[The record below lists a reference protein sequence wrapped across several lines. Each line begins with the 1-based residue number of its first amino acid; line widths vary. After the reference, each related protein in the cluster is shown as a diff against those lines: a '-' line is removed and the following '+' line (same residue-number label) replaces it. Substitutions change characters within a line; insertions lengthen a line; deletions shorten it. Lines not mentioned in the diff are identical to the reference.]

1 VKRPMRTAPL
11 RTLALLG
18 CVVTVGCATPPTLV
32 STRTTVVLLPDE
44 DGNVGTVS
52 VNTPAGSQI
61 LDRAFT
67 AATVDSAASV
77 PSVAPGLGRDRID
90 AAYRDLLKAQPP
102 KPTTFTLYFLLDKT
116 VLTDDSKALLP
127 AMLEAVRARK
137 PTGIMI
143 FGHADASGTEAR
155 NWQLAAERAKVV
167 ADLLYKHDPALE
179 NIQLQSFG
187 DKVPAVPPKSRA
199 PEPRNRRAELMVI

>member
-18 CVVTVGCATPPTLV
+18 CVVTVGCATPPALV
-32 STRTTVVLLPDE
+32 SPRTTVVLLPDE

-52 VNTPAGSQI
+52 VNTPAGSQT
-61 LDRAFT
+61 LNRAFT

-77 PSVAPGLGRDRID
+77 PSVALDVGRDRVD

-102 KPTTFTLYFLLDKT
+102 KPTTYTLHFLLDKT

-143 FGHADASGTEAR
+143 FGHADASGSEAR
-155 NWQLAAERAKVV
+155 NSQLAAERAKVV
-167 ADLLYKHDPALE
+167 ADLLYKHSPALD

-187 DKVPAVPPKSRA
+187 DKVPAVPSKPRA
-199 PEPRNRRAELMVI
+199 TEPRNRRAEIMVI